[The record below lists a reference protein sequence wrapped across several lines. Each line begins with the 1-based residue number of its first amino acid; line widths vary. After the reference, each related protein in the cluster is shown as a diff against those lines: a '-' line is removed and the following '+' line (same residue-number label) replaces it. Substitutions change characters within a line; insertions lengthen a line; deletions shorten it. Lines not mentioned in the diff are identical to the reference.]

1 MSKLG
6 KNAVLGQFPNGQK
19 MSLFYDPVGRKP
31 KVWTFI
37 AFVVVPCGLVFL
49 LLTSTKPLVEKHQE
63 KKKLEAEKDIFKLL
77 DKPDK
82 R

>member
-1 MSKLG
+1 
-6 KNAVLGQFPNGQK
+6 
-19 MSLFYDPVGRKP
+19 MSLFYDPIGRKP

-49 LLTSTKPLVEKHQE
+49 LFASTGSLVEKHKE
-63 KKKLEAEKDIFKLL
+63 KKKLEAEKDIFKIL
-77 DKPDK
+77 DKPGK